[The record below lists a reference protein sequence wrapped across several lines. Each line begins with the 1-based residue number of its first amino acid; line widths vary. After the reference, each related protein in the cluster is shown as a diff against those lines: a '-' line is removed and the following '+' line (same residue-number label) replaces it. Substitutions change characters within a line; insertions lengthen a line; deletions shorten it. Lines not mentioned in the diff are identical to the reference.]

1 MNSKVFMV
9 VRLLLGLFVLVF
21 GLNKFIEF
29 LPSPEG
35 MSEDAM
41 TYFGALV
48 NSKTMVLVAIVEI
61 VAGLAFIF
69 NKFGALLALI
79 LMSVSI
85 NAVLFHATLDTANIA
100 GSIVLLVLNIAVL
113 YGYKDRY
120 KSLVYTNLLNKMK

>member
-9 VRLLLGLFVLVF
+9 LRVLLGIFVLVF
-21 GLNKFIEF
+21 GLNKFFHFIPMEA
-29 LPSPEG
+29 PTG
-35 MSEDAM
+35 DAEV
-41 TYFGALV
+41 YFKALTS
-48 NSKTMVLVAIVEI
+48 SKTMILVGIVEI

-79 LMSVSI
+79 LMSISV
-85 NAVLFHATLDTANIA
+85 NAVLFHATLDSANIA

-120 KSLVYTNLLNKMK
+120 ESLTYSNLLNKMK